1 MSIKSSKQIH
11 PKRESISKLI
21 FSNIITTPCEKVLS
35 IILDAKNFIQNNTKG
50 QYALIESLEWAIEVI
65 SSRSLYSYE
74 IKEKEKVN
82 KLSQENPE
90 FKELVD
96 FVSEYNDKV
105 IKMDRKFNIILTD
118 KLLQKPS
125 TNLNKKKIKRKTS
138 FNREQTKFLN
148 FSQSEEQDN
157 MFTNNEQH
165 TINII
170 DDDGEEDQ
178 ISYTNNTDIISP
190 NNNDNKKIIS
200 ISSKN
205 SSKINPRIIPNKK
218 NQQKININDKEEN
231 KSQAFEILKG
241 YFNPNSLDINQR
253 RKQSHDKNT
262 KNKALFFPPVRKISI
277 NINKN
282 NKIPNKTN
290 NTKKRINTEE
300 SKIKRRFSSFNTFN
314 VLKSNLNSNEKK
326 PRIKTSATD
335 KSIPHISKNHFPF
348 LNIQNKLTQEGYDIA
363 KIINEKNFDIFTL
376 KDIIGYNNVL
386 PFVGRLILENL
397 GLIDEEILSIKK
409 LDPFLIAV
417 NNQYKPEVLYH
428 NCLHGTDVTQSC
440 YIFFTYSNAEKIAQ
454 TKVLDLLS
462 IFIAALGHDIA
473 HPGLTNTF
481 HINDSTDIAI
491 TYNDISVLE
500 NYHAST
506 LFKTI
511 RKSETNIFEKLTPMD
526 YKIIR
531 KRMISEILATDM
543 ALHGK
548 VLSLI
553 KSKISF
559 NEDDMTY
566 KLNLLSGDEKTKS
579 DEQQS
584 LLDFMIHLADLAH
597 NTRLFKISV
606 KWVELLSEEFWRQ
619 GDLEKEHNLPVSFLC
634 DRDDVNIPQSQKGF
648 ISGFILSTYETL
660 GNIFPALKF
669 TYENANNNLEEW
681 KRLLNEGR
689 KKGWTPQ
696 KNNNKKHIQSKFK
709 KAETKNYN
717 KHNFK
722 IWKRTIDKNNNINE
736 NDDEDINKD
745 DIKEEKALII
755 NSVKNRKNIKLNLV
769 NIIERNNIIKRN
781 LNNNDINK
789 KNNSIRT
796 SSKLKLSINDDFPL
810 MENNSGCSEFKLLN
824 SKKDKNDVK
833 IKIYKY
839 NDKCLTKKNAN
850 KKKNCK

>member
-1 MSIKSSKQIH
+1 
-11 PKRESISKLI
+11 
-21 FSNIITTPCEKVLS
+21 
-35 IILDAKNFIQNNTKG
+35 
-50 QYALIESLEWAIEVI
+50 
-65 SSRSLYSYE
+65 
-74 IKEKEKVN
+74 
-82 KLSQENPE
+82 
-90 FKELVD
+90 
-96 FVSEYNDKV
+96 
-105 IKMDRKFNIILTD
+105 
-118 KLLQKPS
+118 
-125 TNLNKKKIKRKTS
+125 
-138 FNREQTKFLN
+138 
-148 FSQSEEQDN
+148 
-157 MFTNNEQH
+157 
-165 TINII
+165 
-170 DDDGEEDQ
+170 
-178 ISYTNNTDIISP
+178 
-190 NNNDNKKIIS
+190 
-200 ISSKN
+200 
-205 SSKINPRIIPNKK
+205 
-218 NQQKININDKEEN
+218 
-231 KSQAFEILKG
+231 
-241 YFNPNSLDINQR
+241 
-253 RKQSHDKNT
+253 
-262 KNKALFFPPVRKISI
+262 
-277 NINKN
+277 
-282 NKIPNKTN
+282 
-290 NTKKRINTEE
+290 
-300 SKIKRRFSSFNTFN
+300 
-314 VLKSNLNSNEKK
+314 
-326 PRIKTSATD
+326 
-335 KSIPHISKNHFPF
+335 
-348 LNIQNKLTQEGYDIA
+348 
-363 KIINEKNFDIFTL
+363 
-376 KDIIGYNNVL
+376 
-386 PFVGRLILENL
+386 
-397 GLIDEEILSIKK
+397 
-409 LDPFLIAV
+409 
-417 NNQYKPEVLYH
+417 
-428 NCLHGTDVTQSC
+428 
-440 YIFFTYSNAEKIAQ
+440 
-454 TKVLDLLS
+454 
-462 IFIAALGHDIA
+462 
-473 HPGLTNTF
+473 
-481 HINDSTDIAI
+481 
-491 TYNDISVLE
+491 
-500 NYHAST
+500 
-506 LFKTI
+506 
-511 RKSETNIFEKLTPMD
+511 
-526 YKIIR
+526 
-531 KRMISEILATDM
+531 MISEILATDM

-681 KRLLNEGR
+681 KKLLNEGR

-696 KNNNKKHIQSKFK
+696 KNNNKKHTQSKFK

-717 KHNFK
+717 KYNFK

-839 NDKCLTKKNAN
+839 NDKCLTKKSAN